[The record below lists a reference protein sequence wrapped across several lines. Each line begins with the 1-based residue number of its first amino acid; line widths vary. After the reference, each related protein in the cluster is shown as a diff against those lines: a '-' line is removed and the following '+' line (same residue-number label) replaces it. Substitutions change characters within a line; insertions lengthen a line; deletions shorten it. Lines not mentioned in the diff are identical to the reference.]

1 MGGGNGLDFIIQVGL
16 VSLNLG
22 ICPHLMKLEIEAA
35 QMTALD
41 LRGCGVLSQASICCP
56 RLLSL
61 DASYCSK
68 LGDDCLAATAA
79 ACPAIQSLVLATCHA
94 VGPPG
99 LLSLKKLCDLT
110 ILDLSYTFLIDLSP
124 IFEACPHLKVLR
136 LSACKYLSETALDA
150 LHGGKVLSELRELDM
165 SYGSLGRAAIE
176 GVLALCP
183 HLIQVSLNGCAHV
196 TDYLW
201 SHLACPPIPLVLGTS
216 EDMGME
222 DVVIDQQSPM
232 DITSPGSI
240 LSSEMMQEIMCD
252 ENLGTEEMK
261 EGVWNLS
268 STDDSISPESKCSL
282 FNQAVNSSEDP
293 MLGLHTQSP
302 AGALQVSPENG
313 DNPNQILFPMLV
325 GEIAESVRALQILSC
340 VGCPNIQTVKIPR
353 DAACLFLSSLNLSL
367 SNNIREVRLGCI
379 NLTHLNLR

>member
-1 MGGGNGLDFIIQVGL
+1 MQ
-16 VSLNLG
+16 
-22 ICPHLMKLEIEAA
+22 
-35 QMTALD
+35 
-41 LRGCGVLSQASICCP
+41 
-56 RLLSL
+56 
-61 DASYCSK
+61 
-68 LGDDCLAATAA
+68 
-79 ACPAIQSLVLATCHA
+79 
-94 VGPPG
+94 
-99 LLSLKKLCDLT
+99 
-110 ILDLSYTFLIDLSP
+110 
-124 IFEACPHLKVLR
+124 VLR

-150 LHGGKVLSELRELDM
+150 LHGGKVLSELQELDM

-183 HLIQVSLNGCAHV
+183 
-196 TDYLW
+196 
-201 SHLACPPIPLVLGTS
+201 HLACPPIPLVLGTS

-232 DITSPGSI
+232 DVTSPGSI

-261 EGVWNLS
+261 EGVWSLS
-268 STDDSISPESKCSL
+268 STDDYISPESKCSL

-302 AGALQVSPENG
+302 AGALQVSPDNG

-379 NLTHLNLR
+379 NLTYLNLR